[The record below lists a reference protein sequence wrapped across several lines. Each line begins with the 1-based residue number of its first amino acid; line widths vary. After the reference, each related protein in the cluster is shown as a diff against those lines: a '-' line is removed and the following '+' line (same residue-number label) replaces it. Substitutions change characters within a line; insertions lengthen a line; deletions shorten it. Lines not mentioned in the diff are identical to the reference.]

1 MSNILLMALN
11 VLLVVLPPWKIGKGR
26 PLFNCRVTCRRIGL
40 YITNTRIEK
49 PNSRR
54 GSGPSVPKTLKI
66 LSS

>member
-49 PNSRR
+49 PNSTEEEAGHPYLR
-54 GSGPSVPKTLKI
+54 P
-66 LSS
+66 